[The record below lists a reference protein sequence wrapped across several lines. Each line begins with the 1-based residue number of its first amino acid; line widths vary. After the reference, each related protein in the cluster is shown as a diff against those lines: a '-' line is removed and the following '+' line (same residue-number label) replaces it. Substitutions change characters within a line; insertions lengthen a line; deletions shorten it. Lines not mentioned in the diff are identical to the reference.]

1 MKNKK
6 KISVEEFDKMVDEGE
21 DLSEVLVSV
30 NVKPVIIDLPSWM
43 IAALDEEAR
52 RLNVAR
58 KALINIW
65 LADRLQNNKQAAEKK
80 KA

>member
-1 MKNKK
+1 MTKK
-6 KISVEEFDKMVDEGE
+6 KVTVEEFDKMVDDGD
-21 DLSEVLVSV
+21 DLSAVLVPVS
-30 NVKPVIIDLPSWM
+30 VKPVMIDLPSWM
-43 IAALDEEAR
+43 IIALDEEAR

-65 LADRLQNNKQAAEKK
+65 LADRLQSNQHTSEKK

>member
-1 MKNKK
+1 MKK
-6 KISVEEFDKMVDEGE
+6 KEVSVEQFDKMVDDGD
-21 DLSEVLVSV
+21 DLSEVLVPVS
-30 NVKPVIIDLPSWM
+30 VKPVSIDLPSWM
-43 IAALDEEAR
+43 ITALDEEAR

-65 LADRLQNNKQAAEKK
+65 LADRIQSNRQNSEKK

>member
-1 MKNKK
+1 MTKK
-6 KISVEEFDKMVDEGE
+6 KLSVEEFDKMVDDGD
-21 DLSEVLVSV
+21 DLSDVLIPVSI
-30 NVKPVIIDLPSWM
+30 KPVMIDLPIWM
-43 IAALDEEAR
+43 ITALDDEAR

-65 LADRLQNNKQAAEKK
+65 LADRLQSNQQISEKK

>member
-1 MKNKK
+1 MTKK
-6 KISVEEFDKMVDEGE
+6 KVSVEEFDKMVDDGD
-21 DLSEVLVSV
+21 DLSDVLVPVS
-30 NVKPVIIDLPSWM
+30 VKPVMIDLPNWM
-43 IAALDEEAR
+43 ITALDDEAR

-65 LADRLQNNKQAAEKK
+65 LADRLQSNQQMSGKK

>member
-1 MKNKK
+1 MTKK
-6 KISVEEFDKMVDEGE
+6 KITVEEFDKMVDDGD
-21 DLSEVLVSV
+21 DLSSVLVPVS
-30 NVKPVIIDLPSWM
+30 VKPVMIDLPSWM
-43 IAALDEEAR
+43 ITALDEEAR

-65 LADRLQNNKQAAEKK
+65 LADRLQSNQQALEKK

>member
-1 MKNKK
+1 MKK
-6 KISVEEFDKMVDEGE
+6 KKVSVEEFDKMVDEGE
-21 DLSEVLVSV
+21 DLSAVLVPV
-30 NVKPVIIDLPSWM
+30 NVKSVMIDLPAWM
-43 IAALDEEAR
+43 IIALDEEAR

-65 LADRLQNNKQAAEKK
+65 LADRLQSNKQPPEKK

>member
-1 MKNKK
+1 MKK
-6 KISVEEFDKMVDEGE
+6 KKVTIEGFDSMVDEGE
-21 DLSEVLVSV
+21 DLSAVLVPVS
-30 NVKPVIIDLPSWM
+30 VKPVMIDLPSWM
-43 IAALDEEAR
+43 ITALDEEAR

-65 LADRLQNNKQAAEKK
+65 LADRLQSNQQTLEQKK

>member
-1 MKNKK
+1 MKK
-6 KISVEEFDKMVDEGE
+6 KKVKIEEFDKMVDDGD
-21 DLSEVLVSV
+21 DLSAVLVPAS
-30 NVKPVIIDLPSWM
+30 VKPVMIDLPLWM
-43 IAALDEEAR
+43 ITALDEEAR

-65 LADRLQNNKQAAEKK
+65 LADRLQSNQQTLEQK

>member
-1 MKNKK
+1 MKK
-6 KISVEEFDKMVDEGE
+6 KKVSVEEFDRMVDDGD
-21 DLSEVLVSV
+21 DLSEVLVPVS
-30 NVKPVIIDLPSWM
+30 VKPVSIDLPSWM
-43 IAALDEEAR
+43 ITALDEEAR

-65 LADRLQNNKQAAEKK
+65 LADRLQSNRQNSEKK